1 MTSLL
6 FHISIQPYTFYLLIF
21 LRTDTKLIVNLELQ
35 EKFTQRKKTESFMIT
50 RAKIS
55 AVRALRVRCLLTF
68 LSHMQRL
75 FEKIRYAK
83 TEDDDEDPDG
93 LAVKTHADREEGLIP
108 LANW

>member
-1 MTSLL
+1 
-6 FHISIQPYTFYLLIF
+6 
-21 LRTDTKLIVNLELQ
+21 
-35 EKFTQRKKTESFMIT
+35 MIT

-55 AVRALRVRCLLTF
+55 AVRTSRVQRLLTF
-68 LSHMQRL
+68 LSHMLRL

-108 LANW
+108 LENW